1 MRAVPD
7 GYVLPAEP
15 TEEAT
20 TSERAEESTWRF
32 DRDRPLE
39 EGSQPAALWTRRLML
54 SLMAVAVVCAAVGLL
69 GVHTS
74 TQTRERNGY
83 TMTLRYPSI
92 ARAGL
97 DIQWQ
102 VTVSHPGGFGKQVT
116 LAVTGDYFDIFETQG
131 FHPQP
136 SDETRDGH
144 NLYLTFTA
152 PPGDTFVVYY
162 DAYIQPAS
170 QQGKSARV
178 AVVDHG
184 TPVVWID
191 YRTRL
196 AP

>member
-1 MRAVPD
+1 VGTKVATPATSADPAAD
-7 GYVLPAEP
+7 GGDGP
-15 TEEAT
+15 TDG
-20 TSERAEESTWRF
+20 STWRF
-32 DRDRPLE
+32 DHESPLD
-39 EGSQPAALWTRRLML
+39 EGCQPAALWARRGLL
-54 SLMAVAVVCAAVGLL
+54 ALMAVLVACCLVGLL
-69 GVHTS
+69 GVHTGTAS
-74 TQTRERNGY
+74 AERDGY
-83 TMTLRYPSI
+83 TMTLRYPTV

-97 DIQWQ
+97 DVEWQ
-102 VTVSHPGGFGKQVT
+102 VTVTHQGGFGKQLT

-136 SDETRDGH
+136 SEETRDAH
-144 NLYLTFTA
+144 TLYLTFTA

-184 TPVVWID
+184 VPAVWID

-196 AP
+196 LP

>member
-1 MRAVPD
+1 MWARR
-7 GYVLPAEP
+7 GTLIVL
-15 TEEAT
+15 
-20 TSERAEESTWRF
+20 
-32 DRDRPLE
+32 
-39 EGSQPAALWTRRLML
+39 
-54 SLMAVAVVCAAVGLL
+54 AVAVAVALTGFL

-74 TQTRERNGY
+74 TADAQRAGY
-83 TMTLRYPSI
+83 SLSLRYPGV

-102 VTVSHPGGFGKQVT
+102 VTVRHPGGFGKELT

-131 FHPQP
+131 FHPEP

-144 NLYLTFTA
+144 TLYLTFTA

-178 AVVDHG
+178 AVLDHG
-184 TPVVWID
+184 VPAVWLD

-196 AP
+196 LP

>member
-1 MRAVPD
+1 MSGAQEADART
-7 GYVLPAEP
+7 AE
-15 TEEAT
+15 T
-20 TSERAEESTWRF
+20 STWQA
-32 DRDRPLE
+32 DLGVPLD
-39 EGSQPAALWTRRLML
+39 EGSHTGALWARRATVTVLAL
-54 SLMAVAVVCAAVGLL
+54 AVAVALTGLL

-74 TQTRERNGY
+74 TASASRAGY
-83 TMTLRYPSI
+83 TMSLRYPAV

-97 DIQWQ
+97 DVEWQ
-102 VTVSHPGGFGKQVT
+102 VTVSHPGGFGKELT

-131 FHPQP
+131 FHPEP

-144 NLYLTFTA
+144 ALYLTFQA

-170 QQGKSARV
+170 QQGRSARV
-178 AVVDHG
+178 ALLEEG
-184 TPVVWID
+184 RPAVWID